1 MYRFA
6 ACAVRKRTP
15 PLSGIAE
22 CGRGRKRRYLATFL
36 NVRKM
41 CANACCR
48 TEKYISGCSEVGIA
62 LDLGSRDRAFE
73 SPHSDQKSL

>member
-22 CGRGRKRRYLATFL
+22 CGRGRKRRYLFKYAQ
-36 NVRKM
+36 NVCKRMLPHRKVHI
-41 CANACCR
+41 R
-48 TEKYISGCSEVGIA
+48 V
-62 LDLGSRDRAFE
+62 
-73 SPHSDQKSL
+73 